1 MISFRNDILPLKN
14 QLYRLALR
22 ITLNSAEAE
31 DIVQE
36 TLIRV
41 WNRRDTWDSIDN
53 IEAFCFTVCRNLS
66 LDSVKRGNHSVVSLD
81 EMMTAKS
88 DPRSG
93 SSSALAAEPQQ
104 TSSTPSQQAIDNDSL
119 NIVRNIVDSLPEKQ
133 RSCIQL
139 RDFEGK
145 SYKDISTILGITEDQ
160 VKVNIF
166 RGRKTIKERFE
177 KLNNFRR

>member
-1 MISFRNDILPLKN
+1 MLNFRTDILPLKN

-22 ITLNSAEAE
+22 ITLNTAEAE

-36 TLIRV
+36 TLIKV
-41 WNRRDTWDSIDN
+41 WNRRETWDQIDN

-66 LDSVKRGNHSVVSLD
+66 LDSIKRHDNQNKTLD
-81 EMMTAKS
+81 DKGGDQIDLS
-88 DPRSG
+88 NDPSG
-93 SSSALAAEPQQ
+93 Q
-104 TSSTPSQQAIDNDSL
+104 TIVNDQM
-119 NIVRNIVDSLPEKQ
+119 NMVRQIVDSLPEKQ

-145 SYKDISTILGITEDQ
+145 TYKDIALVLGISEEQ

-166 RGRKTIKERFE
+166 RGRQTIKQRFE
-177 KLNNFRR
+177 KLDNFEKGI